1 MKVFFATDIHGS
13 EICWRKFLNA
23 AAFYKAD
30 MVVLGGD
37 VTGKVMVPILAMP
50 GHWEVTFANQRMRL
64 ETKAELDEIQRKIRD
79 RGSYPAVMSPDEL
92 DSLNEADGSI
102 DRRFTL
108 EMTRGL
114 DRWLD
119 MADGKLR
126 GGDIPCILNGG
137 NDDIWEIDDIIEAS
151 PSVSF
156 AESKVL
162 DIGGFSLASMGWTNP
177 TPWNTFREAPE
188 DVLAEK
194 IDAVVA
200 SIPDMSRAVFNFH
213 APPYGTG
220 LDEAP
225 ALDGNMRPT
234 HGGAVMKPVGS
245 KAVRAAIEKYEP
257 ALSVHGHI
265 HESRGVTKLGR
276 TLSMNPGSSYTDG
289 VLQGAV
295 LDRPVVDHTGLTG
308 RFDFSLNWTPD
319 DSQFA
324 GMGAKIPPPPDSAN
338 APPSLYTAIQE
349 QIGLKLDATKALA
362 DVIVIDHVEKPSEN

>member
-37 VTGKVMVPILAMP
+37 VTGKVMVPILDMS
-50 GHWEVTFANQRMRL
+50 GHWEVTFGNQRMRL
-64 ETKAELDEIQRKIRD
+64 DTKAELDEIQRKIRD
-79 RGSYPAVMSPDEL
+79 RGSYPAVMSVDEL
-92 DSLNEADGSI
+92 DALNEEDGSV
-102 DRRFTL
+102 DRRFTQ

-126 GGDIPCILNGG
+126 GGEIPCILNGG
-137 NDDIWEIDDIIEAS
+137 NDDIWEIDDIIEQS
-151 PSVSF
+151 PCVSF
-156 AESKVL
+156 AEAKVL

-188 DVLAEK
+188 DVLAAK
-194 IDAVVA
+194 IDAMI
-200 SIPDMSRAVFNFH
+200 SQIPDMGRAVFNFH

-225 ALDGNMRPT
+225 ALDENMRPVL
-234 HGGAVMKPVGS
+234 GGAVMKPVGS
-245 KAVRAAIEKYEP
+245 TAVREAVLKYQP

-265 HESRGVTKLGR
+265 HESRGVCKLGR
-276 TLSMNPGSSYTDG
+276 TLSMNPGSSYSDG

-295 LDRPVVDHTGLTG
+295 LDLNEKKGKVG
-308 RFDFSLNWTPD
+308 RYILVN
-319 DSQFA
+319 
-324 GMGAKIPPPPDSAN
+324 G
-338 APPSLYTAIQE
+338 
-349 QIGLKLDATKALA
+349 
-362 DVIVIDHVEKPSEN
+362 

>member
-37 VTGKVMVPILAMP
+37 VTGKVLVPILAMP
-50 GHWEVTFANQRMRL
+50 GYWEVSFGGQRMRL
-64 ETKAELDEIQRKIRD
+64 ETKTELDEIQRKIRD
-79 RGSYPAVMSPDEL
+79 RGSYPSVMAPDEL
-92 DSLNEADGSI
+92 DALNEEDGSV

-126 GGDIPCILNGG
+126 GGEIPCILNGG
-137 NDDIWEIDDIIEAS
+137 NDDIWEIDDIIDAA

-156 AESKVL
+156 GEGRML
-162 DIGGFSLASMGWTNP
+162 DLDGFHLVSMGWVNP
-177 TPWNTFREAPE
+177 TPWDTFREAPE
-188 DVLAEK
+188 DELATK
-194 IDAVVA
+194 IETVV
-200 SIPDMSRAVFNFH
+200 SQIPDMERAIFNFH

-225 ALDGNMRPT
+225 ALDENMRPT

-245 KAVRAAIEKYEP
+245 KAVREAILKYEP
-257 ALSVHGHI
+257 MLSVHGHI
-265 HESRGVTKLGR
+265 HESRGTAKLGR

-295 LDRPVVDHTGLTG
+295 LD
-308 RFDFSLNWTPD
+308 LNEKK
-319 DSQFA
+319 
-324 GMGAKIPPPPDSAN
+324 GKVAKYILGN
-338 APPSLYTAIQE
+338 
-349 QIGLKLDATKALA
+349 G
-362 DVIVIDHVEKPSEN
+362 

>member
-37 VTGKVMVPILAMP
+37 VTGKALIPILAMP
-50 GHWEVTFANQRMRL
+50 GYWEVTFGGQRMRL
-64 ETKAELDEIQRKIRD
+64 ETQAELDEVQRKIRD
-79 RGSYPAVMSPDEL
+79 RGSYPSVMAPDEL
-92 DSLNEADGSI
+92 DALSEEDGSV

-126 GGDIPCILNGG
+126 GGQIPCILNGG
-137 NDDIWEIDDIIEAS
+137 NDDIWEIDDIIEQS
-151 PSVSF
+151 PCVSF

-162 DIGGFSLASMGWTNP
+162 DIGGFYLASMGWTNP
-177 TPWNTFREAPE
+177 TPWDTFREAPE
-188 DVLAEK
+188 PELAVRLEEVIGK
-194 IDAVVA
+194 L
-200 SIPDMSRAVFNFH
+200 PDMERTIFNFH

-225 ALDGNMRPT
+225 ALDSSLRPT

-245 KAVRAAIEKYEP
+245 TAVRDAILRHQP
-257 ALSVHGHI
+257 LLSVHGHI
-265 HESRGVTKLGR
+265 HESRGVKRMNR
-276 TLSMNPGSSYTDG
+276 TLAINPGSVYGDG

-295 LDRPVVDHTGLTG
+295 IDLDPKKGKVGKYILVNG
-308 RFDFSLNWTPD
+308 
-319 DSQFA
+319 
-324 GMGAKIPPPPDSAN
+324 
-338 APPSLYTAIQE
+338 
-349 QIGLKLDATKALA
+349 
-362 DVIVIDHVEKPSEN
+362 